1 MKNINNITEVFIE
14 EELINSYLSYA
25 MSVIVGRALP
35 DVRDGL
41 KPVHRRILF
50 VMRELNNNFDK
61 NYKKSAR
68 IVGDVIGKY
77 HPHGEIAVYDS
88 IVRLAQPFV
97 QRYVLIDGQGN
108 FGSID
113 GDSPAAM
120 RYTEIKMSEF
130 SEFLLKDLDLSVVDF
145 VDNYDNTEKQPI
157 VLPTMIPNL
166 LINGACG
173 IAVGMATNIPPH
185 NLSEVIDGCLLFL
198 KNPNVTVDDLMTV
211 IFAPDF
217 PSYGIIFGA
226 EGLKDI
232 YKTGKGKFF
241 LRANTFI
248 ESLDLDS
255 CIVINELPYQV
266 NKSKLL
272 ESFYS
277 LFNSGVLE
285 GVKLIKDETDKDG
298 IRICIYISKG
308 KNIDIILN
316 NLFLKTKMQITYSV
330 NMVALVDNIPKLL
343 NLKSIIKCFLDHR
356 REVIYRRTKF
366 NLLKFKN
373 KAHILEGLCIVIHNL
388 DKLIN
393 LIVNS
398 SDIIDVKHSFLLINW
413 DYSCISR
420 YLDAHNFNILN
431 NKYEFSNIQIQ
442 SILDMK
448 ISRLTK
454 LEKNNLIKEYDQ
466 ILNDISK
473 YTTILNNNTVL
484 ESIIVEELKFIKDK
498 FGDKRRT
505 KIIYNTND
513 VLSKELIEKEYIVI
527 TLSNFGYIKA
537 QLLKN
542 YNVQHRGG
550 RGKSAV
556 VLKNND
562 FINNILICDT
572 YDILLC
578 FSTHGKVYWLDLYN
592 FSLSTRQS
600 KGLPLINLLKLET
613 SEVISV
619 FLSLKNYD
627 KDKYLFM
634 VTKKGLV
641 KKILLTDLK
650 NQRSNGIFVIDLNK
664 DDVLINVKI
673 VNNSDN
679 IMIFSKLGK
688 SVRFFVK
695 DIKCSSR
702 NSKGVL
708 GIKLSTFDFVVALI
722 VLDLDSY
729 ILTVT
734 ENGYG
739 KRIKIDE
746 YNITKRGG
754 KGIIG
759 TKINKKTG
767 NLVDVDKVLITNDLL
782 LITDSG
788 IISRIKVDEI
798 SCISRKATGVSLINL
813 SNNEKVV
820 RIKSID
826 KEFL

>member
-1 MKNINNITEVFIE
+1 MNGLNEVFIE
-14 EELINSYLSYA
+14 DELVNSYLSYA

-50 VMRELNNNFDK
+50 VMRELNNTFDK

-77 HPHGEIAVYDS
+77 HPHGEVAVYDS
-88 IVRLAQPFV
+88 IVRLTQPFV

-130 SEFLLKDLDLSVVDF
+130 SDFLLKDLDTSVVDF
-145 VDNYDNTEKQPI
+145 VDNYDNTEKQPV

-185 NLSEVIDGCLLFL
+185 NLTEVIDACLLL
-198 KNPNVTVDDLMTV
+198 LSNSSVVIDDLMSF
-211 IFAPDF
+211 ILAPDF
-217 PSYGIIFGA
+217 PSYGIIFCID
-226 EGLKDI
+226 EIKNI

-241 LRANTFI
+241 LRANTVI
-248 ESLDLDS
+248 ESNLS
-255 CIVINELPYQV
+255 ETFIIINELPYQV
-266 NKSKLL
+266 NKAKLL

-277 LFNSGVLE
+277 LLNSGLLD
-285 GVKLIKDETDKDG
+285 GVKSIKDESDKDG
-298 IRICIYISKG
+298 IRICIYLSKG
-308 KNIDIILN
+308 KNVDVVLST
-316 NLFLKTKMQITYSV
+316 LFLKTKMQITYNV

-343 NLKSIIKCFLDHR
+343 NLKSILKCFLDHR
-356 REVIYRRTKF
+356 REIVYRRTKF
-366 NLLKFKN
+366 NLLKSQN
-373 KAHILEGLCIVIHNL
+373 KAHLLEGLCIIVCNL

-398 SDIIDVKHSFLLINW
+398 NDFSDIKNSFLLVDW
-413 DYSCISR
+413 D
-420 YLDAHNFNILN
+420 
-431 NKYEFSNIQIQ
+431 FSGVDFYKKTSITENYKFSSIQIQ

-454 LEKNNLIKEYDQ
+454 LEKNNLFKDYEQVLSNIEYYSK
-466 ILNDISK
+466 ILNDK
-473 YTTILNNNTVL
+473 HVL
-484 ESIIVEELKFIKDK
+484 ESVIKDELIFIKNK
-498 FGDKRRT
+498 FGDTRRT
-505 KIIYNTND
+505 KISSNVNN
-513 VLSKELIEKEYIVI
+513 VLLKEIISKEVIII
-527 TLSNFGYIKA
+527 TLSSLGYFKA

-550 RGKSAV
+550 RGKVAV
-556 VLKNND
+556 GLKDND
-562 FINNILICDT
+562 DISNALICYT
-572 YDILLC
+572 NNILLC
-578 FSTHGKVYWLDLYN
+578 FSSFGKVYWFDLSN
-592 FSLSTRQS
+592 FALSSRQS
-600 KGLPLINLLKLET
+600 KGLPIINLLKMDQ
-613 SEVISV
+613 SEIINV
-619 FLSLKNYD
+619 FLSI
-627 KDKYLFM
+627 KDYNDTDYLFM
-634 VTKKGLV
+634 VTRKGIIKKV
-641 KKILLTDLK
+641 LLTDLK
-650 NQRSNGIFVIDLNK
+650 KPRSNGIFAIDLSK
-664 DDVLINVKI
+664 DDILIDVKI
-673 VNNSDN
+673 VKDSNNV
-679 IMIFSKLGK
+679 MLFSKFGR

-708 GIKLSTFDFVVALI
+708 GIKLFDSDCVVSLI
-722 VLDLDSY
+722 VFDTDEYYVLA
-729 ILTVT
+729 VT

-739 KRIKIDE
+739 KRIKSDE

-754 KGIIG
+754 RGVIG
-759 TKINKKTG
+759 AKVNKKTG
-767 NLVDVDKVLITNDLL
+767 YLVDVECVFINNDLL
-782 LITDSG
+782 LITDGG

-798 SCISRKATGVSLINL
+798 SCISRKATGVSLISL
-813 SNNEKVV
+813 SDNEKLVS
-820 RIKSID
+820 IKSID